1 MAKSKIISASIAV
14 DIQNLQEVTGAV
26 QGLSKDLS
34 NIPIDKNL
42 ETRLKNVEKT
52 VTNVVKQISTM
63 TDKIDVLSKAGGL
76 DPKTLNDLALLTTA
90 ISDVRIEVDAL
101 ATKVNNFSKGISDVG
116 DIGIKKVSENIS
128 KEIGNMAN
136 NIDTSISNATAS
148 IQKGGEKLKK
158 TYEQLLQ
165 SVNAEVDVEGIDA
178 TKIFK
183 FSDEDDVEAEFK
195 KVKTKLQKDLKDLAD
210 TTNKYNELKVSG
222 ASADDMAKAAKAQV
236 NALNKLKESFEA
248 FYGMEDFEDRVG
260 ENMTKGMTANINE
273 VIKAFPNL
281 QGEVYRTFD
290 EMYDF
295 IDAIME
301 NISNDFT
308 SSINTLKE
316 SLKSVSSEVETPAK
330 KSAAETKNKVKSVEK
345 AAASGITTDV
355 VIKEGVGAELIA
367 ELKTVIDNL
376 QKYVDKNPVELN
388 AVINPTWGT
397 QQTQKYL
404 KSIREQ
410 LSKTKNGK
418 IDENLA
424 ARIYGLQDAFGKDF
438 SEALNKSISKL
449 KDSLQKEGFSVGKL
463 KIEDTAV
470 KDFREQLSNEIGAIT
485 VDINA
490 NILGTTIVDKDK
502 QDVVNKQFEEL
513 KALGRLDPDKIN
525 NLVKTIKDTGA
536 DLDYSDIYK
545 DRLKKI
551 IKGLVDGIYGSV
563 PEAIKKTRYPA
574 GANPLIGEFND
585 NSARIKSITERI
597 KEGAK
602 GDALH
607 YFNNQ
612 LKNLVER
619 QKTILAELQQ
629 NVEDVKDTTAEGIK
643 DVIQKIDVA
652 NIEVGNATINITNAD
667 ATFSNITAS
676 TPADQTPNAEAT
688 LTANRDEL
696 VALANQRF
704 KELANSENIDFK
716 EIESLVSD
724 LRKIGVE
731 SINPKLANNTV
742 GRTVEAMLKGGYTS
756 ALEAF
761 KSTTSHSKESQ
772 AKALEAQQM
781 SKFFE
786 SFQKLYAMQN
796 VQEEG
801 TGSVKSIQM
810 FVDAIRKSGLN
821 YKVADSYKNNEIGNL
836 IDSMLTNNYK
846 TVAEAIAARDNKSA
860 EQPQNKNIEKATIN
874 VTNLTIKGQQN
885 IAEAKQKITSAN
897 IEVKN
902 GNTSITGKEDIVK
915 ETANN
920 VENTEAILVATRD
933 ELVKAA
939 NQKFAEILTGERAG
953 NLNFD
958 AIDALVKDLRL
969 AGIDKLNSTK
979 LATTTTTGRIVDAM
993 LKGGYTSALEAFRST
1008 TDHSAEAKA
1017 KALEAQQMS
1026 KFFERFQKLY
1036 AMQTIQEKG
1045 TGSEKSIQMF
1055 VDAVRKSG
1063 VDFKVNSK
1071 YQDNEI
1077 GQLVN
1082 SMLTSGYKTVT
1093 EAIAVRDNKPT
1104 EESPKKN
1111 LEKATI
1117 NVTNLT
1123 IKGQQNIQEVTQRIA
1138 SANITITKGNISQ
1151 STTVSEPVNTE
1162 KKNNNTKKE
1171 KDDKSQKFIDEYNNN
1186 ISNRGNESFGDY
1198 LLKQGNLL
1206 SKILNN
1212 NIKVKKKDVSSIESY
1227 QQYIDKIN
1235 KILDSTTDEALKEKL
1250 SQIKAQLSADYEMVN
1265 KSVSKDNAETIQTS
1279 IQDIIENAGS
1289 IDEISK
1295 TLSAKS
1301 SEIDKFLKDID
1312 KINNTIKKN
1321 ENLNYSLA
1329 SQKVVEDSQTEI
1341 TQLKTE
1347 LENAQKNNDY
1357 SAIDV
1362 EEITQRILELEAGVN
1377 DAITQTV
1384 VNKMDVQGL
1393 IRKLD
1398 NLQIDEVK
1406 ADPEVVSQVKTLRK
1420 RLQDIVDDDAEEMLT
1435 EQYKEYAKQ
1444 VSQLSGT
1451 VSKSDRTIFGNF
1463 MKELRHK
1470 NYQALAQFFSL
1481 NDILRYMREAVNVIK
1496 QYDSALIEMMKVSDE
1511 TRASLE
1517 RYQKTVFD
1525 TADAIGSA
1533 AITLN
1538 QSTADW
1544 MRIGES
1550 LTEAAESAKAAQ
1562 ILMNV
1567 SEFQDI
1573 NSATQALVSASQAY
1587 ADLDKMDIV
1596 DKINKLGNEF
1606 PIATDQLATAL
1617 QNSAAALTT
1626 QGNDLNEAL
1635 ALVVG
1640 GNVITQD
1647 ALKTGTGIRTIALR
1661 IAGTKEAKDEL
1672 AELGEGVDDFVVRT
1686 ESKTR
1691 KLIMDYTAVASN
1703 GFRGVD
1709 IYDDNGNLR
1718 STYQILQDIADI
1730 YKEIQKEDKQAGT
1743 NRANALVELL
1753 AGKNRSNI
1761 AASILTNPDTI
1772 REAYEAAQ
1780 NAEGSAMRE
1789 NEKYLTSVEAHMT
1802 QFKNAVDE
1810 LINDLVD
1817 SGFINDI
1824 IDIGT
1829 KVINGLDKM
1838 VNTIGGFGSLLVI
1851 ISTIAVGKKGVFGK
1865 LYDSI
1870 KLVMS
1875 VMSTTTDMTSE
1886 MTKEFTLASGKV
1898 TTLGKAL
1905 KSLKFGF
1912 ITAAITIGITAISSY
1927 INKVKESIDET
1938 RNLATA
1944 YVENDKKLKE
1954 YTETIIKNHE
1964 IIDDENS
1971 TTEEII
1977 DAKKQLN
1984 IVNTNLMDSYEG
1996 LKGRID
2002 LANAS
2007 LSESLNLIKQIKA
2020 EELSKVLGNATE
2032 QRLAIIND
2040 LADTDSIGD
2049 VFRAFNQSIFK
2060 ALENESQ
2067 LDRANDFFSNK
2078 SYEINKG
2085 FSSLLLSG
2093 DAYDRYNQLLKEQEK
2108 LVQIINDENS
2118 SEQDIRDANIF
2129 LPEINNAIKEYEKN
2143 FNDYTEIEA
2152 AYGSNLLD
2160 KYSEAF
2166 DNIENAY
2173 SDYILSSTEDN
2184 KNILSNSIKDLYE
2197 SAAEADKDALK
2208 VYFKNT
2214 YENFSPFDDWD
2225 YEKYINS
2232 FLYEKN
2238 YDDDGNLVSLTNLGT
2253 RKDRILSLGE
2263 QTGGSLLAQ
2272 DWIDYTNGVTSWLD
2286 YTPEQSEALNE
2297 FKKIVEENKYSAEE
2311 LVEILIDA
2319 GLAITADQD
2328 YLNQLLESTRSNT
2341 LSKFGEEFS
2350 EEYDSLNINT
2360 EEQRD
2365 IWEGLYPKAS
2375 SFEEAVKMYT
2385 LATSELEEA
2394 LDASEVLKNMES
2406 QYKPAFDAMATAYQ
2420 AIWSD
2425 SGFDISK
2432 VTSEQIESVR
2442 SQIESINSNLKEAGE
2457 EGVDT
2462 DVLDDF
2468 ILKLSDASTDADTA
2482 QEAFNNLAT
2491 AIVDNLNPALSHAS
2505 GETATLMQ
2513 KTLTELGVTNAEA
2526 VVFSRLGYTA
2536 EQYAEAKEEANEN
2549 GLDLDKEIG
2558 DLTTSEIKL
2567 IANNEQLMTYYQ
2579 NRILANSIDIET
2591 ADDIEGLIE
2600 LAKALGMAQIGTL
2613 NLIDAEKKFNEI
2625 QGLKRTADTAGSN
2638 AVREAYLQKYEEA
2651 LAEFRKEA
2659 EVDYAVDLQYDANTI
2674 PDSSSTSSAPSPQ
2687 KFDWIERAIKKI
2699 QRAVTNLGKVADATY
2714 KKWEE
2719 RLGGVTGK
2727 YEKLQEEIL
2736 LQQQAADAYMQEAY
2750 AIGLNPVYM
2759 DKVMNGMMDIETV
2772 TDETLKE
2779 QISDFQELYLNMQPY
2794 LMMVWKIILI
2804 AGNPQRQL
2812 HYNMTMKYA

>member
-52 VTNVVKQISTM
+52 VTNVVKQISTI

-76 DPKTLNDLALLTTA
+76 DPKTLNDLSLLTTA

-136 NIDTSISNATAS
+136 NIDTSISNATVS

-295 IDAIME
+295 IDAVME

-597 KEGAK
+597 KEGAE
-602 GDALH
+602 GDSLQ

-619 QKTILAELQQ
+619 QKAILAELQQ
-629 NVEDVKDTTAEGIK
+629 NVEGVTDATAESIK
-643 DVIQKIDVA
+643 DAIQKIDVA
-652 NIEVGNATINITNAD
+652 NIEVGNATININNAD
-667 ATFSNITAS
+667 ATFTNITTP
-676 TPADQTPNAEAT
+676 TPAEPTPAETVVAEVPAKVEEVAQVAEAA
-688 LTANRDEL
+688 LTATREEL

-704 KELANSENIDFK
+704 KELVSSENIDFK
-716 EIESLVSD
+716 GIESLVSD

-731 SINPKLANNTV
+731 SINPKLTNNTV
-742 GRTVEAMLKGGYTS
+742 GRTV
-756 ALEAF
+756 
-761 KSTTSHSKESQ
+761 
-772 AKALEAQQM
+772 
-781 SKFFE
+781 
-786 SFQKLYAMQN
+786 
-796 VQEEG
+796 
-801 TGSVKSIQM
+801 
-810 FVDAIRKSGLN
+810 
-821 YKVADSYKNNEIGNL
+821 
-836 IDSMLTNNYK
+836 
-846 TVAEAIAARDNKSA
+846 
-860 EQPQNKNIEKATIN
+860 
-874 VTNLTIKGQQN
+874 
-885 IAEAKQKITSAN
+885 
-897 IEVKN
+897 
-902 GNTSITGKEDIVK
+902 
-915 ETANN
+915 
-920 VENTEAILVATRD
+920 
-933 ELVKAA
+933 
-939 NQKFAEILTGERAG
+939 
-953 NLNFD
+953 
-958 AIDALVKDLRL
+958 
-969 AGIDKLNSTK
+969 
-979 LATTTTTGRIVDAM
+979 DAM
-993 LKGGYTSALEAFRST
+993 LKNGYSSALEAFRST

-1265 KSVSKDNAETIQTS
+1265 KLVSKDNAETIQTS

-1289 IDEISK
+1289 VDEISK

-1312 KINNTIKKN
+1312 KINKTIKKN

-1362 EEITQRILELEAGVN
+1362 EKITQRILELEAGVN

-1451 VSKSDRTIFGNF
+1451 VSKSDRTIFGDF

-2272 DWIDYTNGVTSWLD
+2272 DWIDYANGVTSWLD

-2394 LDASEVLKNMES
+2394 LDASEVLKNMKS

-2714 KKWEE
+2714 KSWGE
-2719 RLGGVTGK
+2719 RLDALMGKTEEFHDEIGQFGRGNIDLYNRPVYRSIDENGYEWTETTFSMADQDEFGRWVLVPRIARDDRGNAYEMSEREAWSHYEDTGEFLGIFDTLEEAYDYAERLHLQQEAIYTDYDKFTSGK
-2727 YEKLQEEIL
+2727 YQKLKEEITLQE
-2736 LQQQAADAYMQEAY
+2736 QAAQAYMAEAN
-2750 AIGLNPVYM
+2750 AIGLSAEYRN
-2759 DKVMNGMMDIETV
+2759 KVMNGLMDIETI
-2772 TDETLKE
+2772 TDEKLKE